1 MTGSRSETGGAK
13 ALQPFRLDGKV
24 VLVTGGNRGIGL
36 AIARL
41 FIEAGAR
48 CMMTGRSET
57 EGLRDV
63 LAACPDHAAW
73 HPADVTADDAPE
85 AMVAATLARFGR
97 LDVLVNNAGIADN
110 GDFHDFDDARLRA
123 IMDTNLLAPFRIAR
137 AAIRPMLEQGA
148 GSIVNIGSISG
159 HVANYPQLQV
169 AYNASKAAVHQMSR
183 VMAFEYAARGI
194 RVNALAPGYVVSD
207 MTAGGIANPEWNRIW
222 TEGTPMGRFARP
234 EEMATCALFLA
245 SDAASYVTGA
255 VLVADG
261 GYTTH

>member
-1 MTGSRSETGGAK
+1 MTLER
-13 ALQPFRLDGKV
+13 FRLDGKV
-24 VLVTGGNRGIGL
+24 ALVTGGNRGIGL

-41 FIEAGAR
+41 FVEAGAR
-48 CMMTGRSET
+48 CMLTSRSET
-57 EGLRDV
+57 DGLRDL
-63 LAACPDHAAW
+63 LAANPETTAW
-73 HPADVTADDAPE
+73 FRADVTEEEAPE
-85 AMVAATLARFGR
+85 AMVQATLQRFGK

-110 GDFHDFDDARLRA
+110 GNFHDFDDARLKA
-123 IMDTNLLAPFRIAR
+123 IMDTNLMAPFRIAR
-137 AAIRPMLEQGA
+137 AAVRPMLDQGR

-159 HVANYPQLQV
+159 YVANKPQLQV
-169 AYNASKAAVHQMSR
+169 AYNASKAAVHQMST
-183 VMAFEYAARGI
+183 VMAFEYAGRGV

-207 MTAGGIANPEWNRIW
+207 MTAGGIANPDWNRTW
-222 TEGTPMGRFARP
+222 TENTPMGRFARP

>member
-1 MTGSRSETGGAK
+1 MTLER
-13 ALQPFRLDGKV
+13 FRLDGKV
-24 VLVTGGNRGIGL
+24 ALVTGGNRGIGL

-41 FIEAGAR
+41 FVEAGAR
-48 CMMTGRSET
+48 CMLTSRSET
-57 EGLRDV
+57 DGLRDL
-63 LAACPDHAAW
+63 LAANPETTAW
-73 HPADVTADDAPE
+73 FRADVTEEEAPE
-85 AMVAATLARFGR
+85 AMVQATLQRFGK

-110 GDFHDFDDARLRA
+110 GNFHDFDDARLKA

-137 AAIRPMLEQGA
+137 AAVRPMLDQGR

-159 HVANYPQLQV
+159 YVANKPQLQV
-169 AYNASKAAVHQMSR
+169 AYNASKAAVHQMST
-183 VMAFEYAARGI
+183 VMAFEYAGRGV

-207 MTAGGIANPEWNRIW
+207 MTAGGIANPDWNRTW
-222 TEGTPMGRFARP
+222 TENTPMGRFARP

-245 SDAASYVTGA
+245 SDASSYVTGA